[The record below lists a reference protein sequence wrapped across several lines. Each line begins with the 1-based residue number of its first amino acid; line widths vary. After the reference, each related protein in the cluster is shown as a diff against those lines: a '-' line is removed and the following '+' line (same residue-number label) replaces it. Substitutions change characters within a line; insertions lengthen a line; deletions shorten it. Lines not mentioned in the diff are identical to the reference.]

1 MEYGTKRQENKTLI
15 LIHHDGKAE
24 NSGSRGASAIID
36 AVRIHYSLET
46 VENNTTHRKLVLK
59 KSNHFF
65 SNKNEFLIQ
74 LFKNEIKVVE
84 TVFEDDKIDKE
95 KPKNFDT
102 GGIEML
108 FDDEDI
114 PNEKNNKLIDNLKEK
129 GFKFDD

>member
-1 MEYGTKRQENKTLI
+1 MEKTNKPYFDI
-15 LIHHDGKAE
+15 KIF
-24 NSGSRGASAIID
+24 NSS
-36 AVRIHYSLET
+36 
-46 VENNTTHRKLVLK
+46 
-59 KSNHFF
+59 F
-65 SNKNEFLIQ
+65 SSKPI
-74 LFKNEIKVVE
+74 EI
-84 TVFEDDKIDKE
+84 VFEDDKIDKE